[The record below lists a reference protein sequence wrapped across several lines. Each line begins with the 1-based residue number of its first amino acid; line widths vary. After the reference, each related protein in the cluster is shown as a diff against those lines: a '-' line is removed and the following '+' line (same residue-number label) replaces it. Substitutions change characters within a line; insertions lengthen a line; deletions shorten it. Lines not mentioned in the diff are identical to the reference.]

1 MARLA
6 WAPCVL
12 VLVVGCGGNDY
23 SPFFGNAG
31 GTSRNA
37 GGGNGSSGDGQP
49 GSGGSGNSGG
59 SSPTGASGSAMNNG
73 GATGSG
79 GTTGAGGMIGSSGVG
94 GTGNAGGASGSNG
107 GGAGSIGT
115 PDSGTAGA
123 GGMGGTPD
131 AGMSGCASNDACPDT
146 SYCRKASCE
155 NDSRGVCTPKPKSCK
170 DDAEET
176 PVCGCN
182 GVTYFSSCLAEW
194 SGENVALHGI
204 CSDTVAL
211 KCSNANP
218 ACVNFPNAFCGE
230 LATTSAGCPSG
241 GPSVAPLGRCW
252 VLPDKCPDYYNHFSS
267 CSGGIKCA
275 HTCEA
280 VKDERPYYRAGPGCN

>member
-12 VLVVGCGGNDY
+12 VLVVGCGGSDY
-23 SPFFGNAG
+23 SPFFGNTG
-31 GTSRNA
+31 GASGNA

-59 SSPTGASGSAMNNG
+59 SSPMGAGGSGMNAG

-79 GTTGAGGMIGSSGVG
+79 GMTGAGGLSGSSGMG
-94 GTGNAGGASGSNG
+94 GTANAGGA
-107 GGAGSIGT
+107 AGSSGA
-115 PDSGTAGA
+115 PDSGTAGT
-123 GGMGGTPD
+123 GGTGGAPD
-131 AGMSGCASNDACPDT
+131 AGMSGCTSNDGCPDS

-155 NDSRGVCTPKPKSCK
+155 TDAKGVCTPKPKACK
-170 DDAEET
+170 DDAVET

-230 LATTSAGCPSG
+230 LAATSAGCPNG
-241 GPSVAPLGRCW
+241 GS
-252 VLPDKCPDYYNHFSS
+252 
-267 CSGGIKCA
+267 
-275 HTCEA
+275 
-280 VKDERPYYRAGPGCN
+280 